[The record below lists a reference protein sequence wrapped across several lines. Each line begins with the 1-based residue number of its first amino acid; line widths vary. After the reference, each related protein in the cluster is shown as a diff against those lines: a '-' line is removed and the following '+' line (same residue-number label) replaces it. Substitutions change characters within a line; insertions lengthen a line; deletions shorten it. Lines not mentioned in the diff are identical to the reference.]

1 MYQSLISKNKAYK
14 GMAHRIASEKIFN
27 YQTEYEKIWFV
38 GLNALTQSEE
48 KIIDNLKNRDIA
60 RVYWDTDK
68 YYFENIDHEAGDFLR
83 KQKRKME

>member
-1 MYQSLISKNKAYK
+1 MVCWLKC
-14 GMAHRIASEKIFN
+14 
-27 YQTEYEKIWFV
+27 
-38 GLNALTQSEE
+38 LTQSEE

-83 KQKRKME
+83 KQKENGVI